1 MVYFALNW
9 SILMHLYFF
18 LIAILLMQVD
28 GMEVVEIG
36 YITLVSKIEL
46 KNMWI
51 IISPP
56 LLYNVLS
63 LVSTVE
69 YKITHTY
76 VKDR

>member
-1 MVYFALNW
+1 
-9 SILMHLYFF
+9 MHLYFF

-28 GMEVVEIG
+28 GMEDVEIG

-46 KNMWI
+46 KHMWI

-56 LLYNVLS
+56 FLYNVLS